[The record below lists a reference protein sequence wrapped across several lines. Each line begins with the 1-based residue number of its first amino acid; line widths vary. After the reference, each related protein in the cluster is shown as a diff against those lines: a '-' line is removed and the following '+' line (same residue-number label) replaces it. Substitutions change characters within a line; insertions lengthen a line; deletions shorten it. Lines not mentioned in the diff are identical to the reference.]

1 MTNNNNNNRRGPGR
15 PKGSKNLTPG
25 ERLAALEAQFARKKA
40 ELLLK
45 MEAKMQEATTKTVL
59 SSIEKALARAIRERE
74 TAIGNA
80 QRLIH
85 GSETRESRNGTIIPR
100 CAPIHEKIENAKRRL
115 AAMEAAYVSAATD
128 LDIFP
133 GEVSKLKSLL
143 EAVENGEE
151 VEMPT
156 DLRPV
161 KSGAQ
166 KSEVE
171 IEASTPYRDN
181 DMR

>member
-1 MTNNNNNNRRGPGR
+1 MTNNNNNGRGR
-15 PKGSKNLTPG
+15 PKGSKNRSLA
-25 ERLAALEAQFARKKA
+25 ERIAALEAELEAKKA
-40 ELLLK
+40 VLLARANGESVVSAL
-45 MEAKMQEATTKTVL
+45 AGVDAPT
-59 SSIEKALARAIRERE
+59 SILEKALARAIRERE

-80 QRLIH
+80 ERLIH
-85 GSETRESRNGTIIPR
+85 GSEARESRNGTIIPR
-100 CAPIHEKIENAKRRL
+100 CAPIYEKIENAKRRL

-143 EAVENGEE
+143 EAIENGEE

-161 KSGAQ
+161 KSGAE